1 MKFYLFLLPLVLLN
15 ACAGNNFDE
24 SSFPPDQ
31 ISAEMSFKRLADHGD
46 LEPVL
51 REGQL
56 VDGWQFQVSSYS
68 KVAVLNQDPVIT
80 YSLKDRSG
88 IDYKVTSVTSPDVIK
103 KIENGSYG
111 FGRGRVLTVDRDLVA
126 GEIQAE
132 LLLSDWTPRQD

>member
-1 MKFYLFLLPLVLLN
+1 MKSYLFLLPLVLLY
-15 ACAGNNFDE
+15 ACVGNGFDE
-24 SSFPPDQ
+24 AAFPADQ
-31 ISAEMSFKRLADHGD
+31 ITAEMSFKRLADHGD

-56 VDGWQFQVSSYS
+56 VDGWQFHVSAYS
-68 KVAVLNQDPVIT
+68 KVATLNQDPVIT

-88 IDYKVTSVTSPDVIK
+88 IRYKVTSVNSPGVTQKMDY
-103 KIENGSYG
+103 GSYG

>member
-1 MKFYLFLLPLVLLN
+1 MKFCLFLLPLVLLC
-15 ACAGNNFDE
+15 ACAGHDFDE
-24 SSFPPDQ
+24 AAFPADQ
-31 ISAEMSFKRLADHGD
+31 ITAEMSFKRLADHGD

-56 VDGWQFQVSSYS
+56 VDGWQFHVSAYS

-88 IDYKVTSVTSPDVIK
+88 IDYKVTSLTSPGVIP